1 MKDQSN
7 DPSHHDERPYH
18 GATSCSGTRNRS
30 MGPPRRIDPTTNRT
44 STHGK
49 CFRLPGFTANDCK
62 NGFLLVRLHFYQ
74 VSLVVHIDISEN
86 KNNMIKKYIYFLH
99 TRVGDS
105 RCVSKWYT
113 TYVGDRF
120 SEVMTQ

>member
-1 MKDQSN
+1 MII
-7 DPSHHDERPYH
+7 
-18 GATSCSGTRNRS
+18 G
-30 MGPPRRIDPTTNRT
+30 IW
-44 STHGK
+44 
-49 CFRLPGFTANDCK
+49 
-62 NGFLLVRLHFYQ
+62 
-74 VSLVVHIDISEN
+74 SLQ
-86 KNNMIKKYIYFLH
+86 YIFFLH

>member
-1 MKDQSN
+1 M
-7 DPSHHDERPYH
+7 ELRL
-18 GATSCSGTRNRS
+18 A
-30 MGPPRRIDPTTNRT
+30 PTKVWEVRKEMFYLMTH
-44 STHGK
+44 STHFIYGYMASDMVK
-49 CFRLPGFTANDCK
+49 DHSDG
-62 NGFLLVRLHFYQ
+62 LLFP
-74 VSLVVHIDISEN
+74 ISR
-86 KNNMIKKYIYFLH
+86 KGSFFLH

>member
-1 MKDQSN
+1 MFINPDAVKQSYLLYLN
-7 DPSHHDERPYH
+7 GMNIYVC
-18 GATSCSGTRNRS
+18 AI
-30 MGPPRRIDPTTNRT
+30 M
-44 STHGK
+44 
-49 CFRLPGFTANDCK
+49 CF
-62 NGFLLVRLHFYQ
+62 
-74 VSLVVHIDISEN
+74 S
-86 KNNMIKKYIYFLH
+86 FLH

>member
-1 MKDQSN
+1 MFFLKYDLYFIKWSLQF
-7 DPSHHDERPYH
+7 HI
-18 GATSCSGTRNRS
+18 TL
-30 MGPPRRIDPTTNRT
+30 ITTCEIYK
-44 STHGK
+44 SY
-49 CFRLPGFTANDCK
+49 FTKKHEKYLDICK
-62 NGFLLVRLHFYQ
+62 V
-74 VSLVVHIDISEN
+74 
-86 KNNMIKKYIYFLH
+86 KYFIFLH

>member
-1 MKDQSN
+1 MLL
-7 DPSHHDERPYH
+7 PDEFKKHNAREL
-18 GATSCSGTRNRS
+18 N
-30 MGPPRRIDPTTNRT
+30 N
-44 STHGK
+44 
-49 CFRLPGFTANDCK
+49 FTGIPVN
-62 NGFLLVRLHFYQ
+62 F
-74 VSLVVHIDISEN
+74 I
-86 KNNMIKKYIYFLH
+86 FLH